1 MPAYP
6 RVKKPVEHGNIFTSA
21 ILGGSSVVLAIVLKR
36 DFYSILFWIP
46 IWMGLF
52 LYDVPFKKLW
62 KSEENVLWMIL
73 IVISAVVSI
82 YINLLLIIP
91 YMIFFVDYAVRVHL
105 AARRLSYAET
115 ILGILAYVILFVTT
129 SGLIGL
135 HAIMLIGSLFS
146 FMIGSEFTVRAK
158 LSKRSF
164 LLIYDLFPVF
174 LLILSPVFLVFAL
187 SVVRIPVALRAKG
200 LKPVG
205 ITETAILLIVVIVLS
220 LFYMA

>member
-1 MPAYP
+1 M
-6 RVKKPVEHGNIFTSA
+6 KKPVEHGNIFTSA

-62 KSEENVLWMIL
+62 KSGENVLWMIL
-73 IVISAVVSI
+73 IIISAIVSI

-91 YMIFFVDYAVRVHL
+91 YIIFFVDYAVRVHL
-105 AARRLSYAET
+105 AARRLGYAGT
-115 ILGILAYVILFVTT
+115 IIGILAYVILFVTT

-135 HAIMLIGSLFS
+135 HAIILIGSLFF

-158 LSKRSF
+158 LSKRWF

-174 LLILSPVFLVFAL
+174 LSILSPVFLVFAL

>member
-1 MPAYP
+1 M
-6 RVKKPVEHGNIFTSA
+6 KKPVEHGNIFTSA

-73 IVISAVVSI
+73 IVICAVVSI

-91 YMIFFVDYAVRVHL
+91 YLIFFVDYAVRVQL
-105 AARRLSYAET
+105 TARQLSYAGT

-135 HAIMLIGSLFS
+135 HAITLIGSLFF
-146 FMIGSEFTVRAK
+146 FMIGSEFTVKAK

-164 LLIYDLFPVF
+164 FLIYDLFPVS
-174 LLILSPVFLVFAL
+174 LSIPSPVFLVFAL

-220 LFYMA
+220 LFQMA

>member
-1 MPAYP
+1 M
-6 RVKKPVEHGNIFTSA
+6 KKPVEHGNIFTSA
-21 ILGGSSVVLAIVLKR
+21 ILGSSSVVLAIVLKR

-62 KSEENVLWMIL
+62 KSGENVLWMIL
-73 IVISAVVSI
+73 IIISAIVSI

-91 YMIFFVDYAVRVHL
+91 YVIFFVDYAVRAHL
-105 AARRLSYAET
+105 AARRLGYAGT
-115 ILGILAYVILFVTT
+115 IIGILAYVILFVTT

-135 HAIMLIGSLFS
+135 HAIILIGSLFS

-158 LSKRSF
+158 LSKRWF

-174 LLILSPVFLVFAL
+174 LSILSPVFLVFAL
-187 SVVRIPVALRAKG
+187 SVVRIPVAFRAKG

-220 LFYMA
+220 LFYIA

>member
-1 MPAYP
+1 M
-6 RVKKPVEHGNIFTSA
+6 KKPVEHGNIFTSA

-62 KSEENVLWMIL
+62 KSGENVLWMIL
-73 IVISAVVSI
+73 IIISAVVSI

-105 AARRLSYAET
+105 AARRLGYAGT

-129 SGLIGL
+129 SGPIGL
-135 HAIMLIGSLFS
+135 HAITLIGSLFF

-158 LSKRSF
+158 LSKRWF

-174 LLILSPVFLVFAL
+174 LSILSPVFLVFAL

>member
-1 MPAYP
+1 M
-6 RVKKPVEHGNIFTSA
+6 KKPVEHGNIFTSA

-46 IWMGLF
+46 IWMGLL

-105 AARRLSYAET
+105 AARRLSYIGT

-135 HAIMLIGSLFS
+135 HAITLIGSLF
-146 FMIGSEFTVRAK
+146 FYMIGSEFTVKAK

-164 LLIYDLFPVF
+164 LLIYDLFPLF
-174 LLILSPVFLVFAL
+174 LSILSPVFLVFSL

-205 ITETAILLIVVIVLS
+205 ITETVILLIVVIVLS
-220 LFYMA
+220 LFHIA